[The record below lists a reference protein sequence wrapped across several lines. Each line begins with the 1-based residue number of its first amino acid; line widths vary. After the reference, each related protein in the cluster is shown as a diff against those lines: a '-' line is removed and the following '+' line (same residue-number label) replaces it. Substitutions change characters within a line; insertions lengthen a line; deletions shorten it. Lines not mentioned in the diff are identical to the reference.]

1 MRKILLLIAVVAML
15 LPGCKKI
22 EESIDALENRIEVLE
37 NETIPT
43 IDEQIAAINLS
54 LDALEKADEDLNGYI
69 RDLEAVAADLQE
81 QINDTNTKIDEVK
94 TALQNEISTAKAEV
108 LAELKALE
116 TELKNEL
123 SQINATIETL
133 KAKDAE
139 LDQKIADLKS
149 YVDTELGKTTDW
161 VNATFAT
168 LEQLNTLS
176 SEVAIIKALVDV
188 NKTEA
193 ATNLANAISA
203 LETSLKSWVGEQL
216 AGYYTIAE
224 IDAMLATMEQE
235 MNGKLE
241 AQKAYLESLINE
253 LSEQLTKNIADNKE
267 LIDALRE
274 DLSSAQDEIA
284 TNKLAIANNSE
295 QISKNATKITA
306 NAQSIAE
313 NSADIDGNSQ
323 KIKENKSLIEAN
335 ETLINNNKSAI
346 TSLQANVDTATKA
359 IAKNAE
365 DIAKNAA
372 LISANATAIG
382 NNAQAIADNAT
393 EIANLKTSLAT
404 TKQEITNAYKTAIEE
419 AISTNNGVI
428 NSKIANEVATI
439 NTRINNEVAA
449 INATI
454 KSLTERIKSIES
466 EISSIKQEIAEILG
480 DITDIKEDVSALLAR
495 IQSVSYIPTYDDGK
509 ATVKYVGTKESS
521 EVILDFK
528 VSPKEC
534 VAELANV
541 WKKAVKVESIY
552 TQTRAVSFVDMPV
565 QYFEA
570 DEATGVITIVASGKN
585 LSDNFFAGTQS
596 ASVALAISDG
606 NNSVT
611 TDYIPMVAQEVTNE
625 IWYTST
631 DGNIVTPYATDV
643 FGANIVSNIY
653 KNGKGVILFDAPIT
667 LIGQKAFLRCSSLTR
682 IEIPSSVT
690 SIGAYAFGYCTKL
703 MSLTI
708 PDSVTSIGNRA
719 FYGCTILKTTTIP
732 NSVIEI
738 GDRAFYA
745 CRNFQSVTIPN
756 SVTKIG
762 TAAFSLCSSTK
773 AFYGKFAS
781 TDNRCLIVNGTL
793 NSFAPCGLTEYT
805 IPDGITEIGALSFP
819 YCTHL
824 QSVTIPDSITSIGE
838 KAFLNCTS
846 LIEVYCAAPIPPKGD
861 SHMFSYFDADDNLY
875 HIGCKIYVPA
885 LSVDTYKATAGW
897 KDYADYIEADISITD
912 KIYYTTTDNNII
924 SKTWSSDTFGANIT
938 SHTYTNGIGIIEFD
952 APVTKIY
959 GAFDMCYTLKNIAI
973 PSSVTS
979 ITEFAFSKCS
989 SLASINIP
997 NSVTEIGTYAFN
1009 ECTSLTN
1016 ITIPDSVTA
1025 LGEGAFCGASLTS
1038 VTIPNRVSSIGVG
1051 AFAGCSSLTSF
1062 YGKFASS
1069 DNRCLIVDSKLNS
1082 FAYKGITKYTI
1093 PDSVTSI
1100 GRDAFSLIDTP
1111 IEITIPQSVTSIESQ
1126 AFWCCS
1132 ALQIYCESTIPAKL
1146 HTIAFAKQ
1154 NDGSSGNTDGPLV
1167 VAVINGC
1174 PIYVPAESVE
1184 AYKTADGWKEYADY
1198 IEEKEF

>member
-1 MRKILLLIAVVAML
+1 MKKLFLLFAVMAMV

-22 EESIDALENRIEVLE
+22 EESIDALSNRIDKLE
-37 NETIPT
+37 QEAIPT
-43 IDEQIAAINLS
+43 IDEQISAINTTLDN
-54 LDALEKADEDLNGYI
+54 LDAMDKELKGYI
-69 RDLEAVAADLQE
+69 DGLQVTADNLQK
-81 QINDTNTKIDEVK
+81 QINDTNSKIDAIKEE
-94 TALQNEISTAKAEV
+94 LQGEISTAKAEV
-108 LAELKALE
+108 FAELEALE

-123 SQINATIETL
+123 ATINSAIETL

-139 LDQKIADLKS
+139 LDQKIANLKTHI
-149 YVDTELGKTTDW
+149 DTELGKTTDW

-168 LEQLNTLS
+168 LEQYNALV
-176 SEVAIIKALVDV
+176 SEVATIKEQIKAINQSVTDLETRLTTKINEDIASAVSTLNANIQQKVKDI
-188 NKTEA
+188 TDA
-193 ATNLANAISA
+193 YTNAIIIAKSDITTA
-203 LETSLKSWVGEQL
+203 YTAAIAIAISNLETSLKSWVGERL

-224 IDAMLATMEQE
+224 VDAKIAEL
-235 MNGKLE
+235 
-241 AQKAYLESLINE
+241 QKAITDGDSALQEE
-253 LSEQLTKNIADNKE
+253 L
-267 LIDALRE
+267 
-274 DLSSAQDEIA
+274 
-284 TNKLAIANNSE
+284 NKLKSQLE
-295 QISKNATKITA
+295 TA
-306 NAQSIAE
+306 KAE
-313 NSADIDGNSQ
+313 F
-323 KIKENKSLIEAN
+323 
-335 ETLINNNKSAI
+335 
-346 TSLQANVDTATKA
+346 
-359 IAKNAE
+359 
-365 DIAKNAA
+365 
-372 LISANATAIG
+372 
-382 NNAQAIADNAT
+382 T
-393 EIANLKTSLAT
+393 E
-404 TKQEITNAYKTAIEE
+404 AYKKAIEE
-419 AISTNNGVI
+419 AINTNNGVI
-428 NSKIANEVATI
+428 DTKIANEIDAV
-439 NTRINNEVAA
+439 NQRIDEEVAA
-449 INATI
+449 INAKIATLQAQVD
-454 KSLTERIKSIES
+454 KNTED
-466 EISSIKQEIAEILG
+466 IA
-480 DITDIKEDVSALLAR
+480 KLLAR

-509 ATVKYVGTKESS
+509 ATVKYAGTKELS
-521 EVILDFK
+521 EATLDFK

-541 WKKAVKVESIY
+541 WEKAVKVESIY

-585 LSDNFFAGTQS
+585 LSDNFFACTQS
-596 ASVALAISDG
+596 ASAALTISDG

-643 FGANIVSNIY
+643 FGVNIVSNIY

-805 IPDGITEIGALSFP
+805 IPDCVTEIGALSFP
-819 YCTHL
+819 YCIHL
-824 QSVTIPDSITSIGE
+824 QSVIIPDSVTSISE

-846 LIEVYCAAPIPPKGD
+846 LIEVYCEALIPPKAD
-861 SHMFSYFDADDNLY
+861 SNMFSYFDADDNLY
-875 HIGCKIYVPA
+875 PIGCKIYVPA
-885 LSVDTYKATAGW
+885 LSVDAYKTANGW
-897 KDYADYIEADISITD
+897 KGYADYIEEDTSITD

-924 SKTWSSDTFGANIT
+924 SKAWSFNTFGANIV

-997 NSVTEIGTYAFN
+997 NSVTEIGIYAFN

-1025 LGEGAFCGASLTS
+1025 LGEGAFCGTSLTS
-1038 VTIPNRVSSIGVG
+1038 VTIPNSVNSVG
-1051 AFAGCSSLTSF
+1051 RFVFGACSLLTNF

-1069 DNRCLIVDSKLNS
+1069 DNRCLIVDGKLNS

-1093 PDSVTSI
+1093 PDSITSI
-1100 GRDAFSLIDTP
+1100 GTGAFSLIDTP

-1167 VAVINGC
+1167 VAVRNGC

-1184 AYKTADGWKEYADY
+1184 VYKTADGWKEYADY
-1198 IEEKEF
+1198 IEGYDF